1 MSLVKWMIPSPVMD
15 KPMVDIGGDNLL
27 ALEIEPLLS
36 NLAKSQPGM
45 LHYTCPA
52 FVSNFK
58 NTFIVR
64 SYFDVTI
71 EIESLKRSINVLNK
85 NREFANKY
93 FINRHIESS
102 PDGDMLFTF
111 NQLLLFITDNDIEI
125 EMMPCYYHRNDFIDK
140 TMLVTGRFNI
150 FNWIRTVEPA
160 VIVRDSKKTNTNSI
174 TIDVK
179 RGDPLYYIR
188 FHCKDDSKVTLEQE
202 INYKKIEEYIQY
214 TSITSGV
221 KKIKPNTKLPELYEM
236 FSRFRPK
243 KFFNKCPFGF
253 K

>member
-1 MSLVKWMIPSPVMD
+1 MIPSPAMYNPIEDV
-15 KPMVDIGGDNLL
+15 GGDNLL
-27 ALEIEPLLS
+27 ALEIEPLLG

-71 EIESLKRSINVLNK
+71 EIESLNRSINVLDKNK
-85 NREFANKY
+85 EFANKY
-93 FINRHIESS
+93 FMNRHGDST
-102 PDGDMLFTF
+102 PDADMILTL
-111 NQLLLFITDNDIEI
+111 NQLLLFITDDDIEI
-125 EMMPCYYHRNDFIDK
+125 ELMPCYYHHNDFTNK

-150 FNWIRTVEPA
+150 KNWIRSVEAA
-160 VIVRDSKKTNTNSI
+160 VIVRDSKTTNVNSI

-188 FHCKDDSKVTLEQE
+188 FHCKDNSKVTLQQE
-202 INYKKIEEYIQY
+202 LDFKKIEEYIQY
-214 TSITSGV
+214 TSITNGV
-221 KKIKPNTKLPELYEM
+221 KRIKPHTKLPELYEM